1 MDSRV
6 CVHRS
11 LVLGVLVLYIY
22 VVNNLHLINGNLHVN
37 VVNIIT
43 VLFREKHNG
52 LTDSEIYYILRI

>member
-22 VVNNLHLINGNLHVN
+22 DVNNIHLINGNLHVN

-43 VLFREKHNG
+43 VLFRE
-52 LTDSEIYYILRI
+52 I